1 MSLAENR
8 EPARVRKMFD
18 GIAGRYDLL
27 NHVLSANM
35 DKRWRRRALARI
47 EADDAGT
54 ALDLCGGTGDLSVEL
69 LRSGRAGRVIC
80 CDFSHAMLLRA
91 APKFERLKMSDRIT
105 RVEADGLRLPFADAH
120 FDTVTVAFGVRN
132 LADMA
137 LGLGEMLRVLRPG
150 GRLVVLEF
158 SRPTAPVLA
167 GLYRFYLER
176 VLPRIGDGVSRRT
189 GPYGYLARTISD
201 FPDAPTLAGRIRE
214 AGFAA
219 CEWSTMTG
227 GIVAAH
233 IAVKG

>member
-1 MSLAENR
+1 
-8 EPARVRKMFD
+8 MFD

-27 NHVLSANM
+27 NHLLSANL
-35 DKRWRRRALARI
+35 DRSWRRRALAPLA
-47 EADDAGT
+47 ADGSAT

-80 CDFSHAMLLRA
+80 CDFSHEMLLRA
-91 APKFERLKMSDRIT
+91 APKFERMKMGNRIG
-105 RVEADGLRLPFADAH
+105 RVEADGLRLPFADAR
-120 FDTVTVAFGVRN
+120 FDAVTIAFGIRN

-137 LGLGEMLRVLRPG
+137 TGLGEMLRVLRPG

-158 SRPTAPVLA
+158 SQPTAPVLA
-167 GLYRFYLER
+167 GLYRFYLTR
-176 VLPRIGDGVSRRT
+176 VLPRIGDGVSRAT

-201 FPDAPTLAGRIRE
+201 FPDAPSLAGRIRE

-233 IAVKG
+233 LAVKG